1 LNRMNLVILLDRLDQ
16 LIDSAPEIPLTGKS
30 LINAEEAL
38 DLIDKIRNTLPEEV
52 KRAEWLTSEKDR
64 MLKESQAEA
73 ERIVVQ
79 AEEYAAKMV
88 SESEIVRRAHDEAKR
103 IIENARREAREMEK
117 EASEYAEGVLANL
130 EAALQRTLSVVQQ
143 GRNELRSRQQE
154 AAS

>member
-1 LNRMNLVILLDRLDQ
+1 MNLVILLDRLDQ

-79 AEEYAAKMV
+79 AEEYAAKLV
-88 SESEIVRRAHDEAKR
+88 SESEIVKRAHDEARK
-103 IIENARREAREMEK
+103 IVENAQKEARQMEQ

-130 EAALQRTLSVVQQ
+130 EAALQRTLNVVQQ
-143 GRNELRSRQQE
+143 GRNELKGQQE
-154 AAS
+154 NSS

>member
-1 LNRMNLVILLDRLDQ
+1 MNRMNLVILLDRLDQ

-30 LINAEEAL
+30 LIDAEEAL

-64 MLKESQAEA
+64 MLKESQVEA

-88 SESEIVRRAHDEAKR
+88 SESEIVRKAREEAKSLV
-103 IIENARREAREMEK
+103 ENARKEAREMER
-117 EASEYAEGVLANL
+117 EASEYADGVLANL
-130 EAALQRTLSVVQQ
+130 EGALQKTLNVVKQ
-143 GRNELRSRQQE
+143 GRNELKGGAGE
-154 AAS
+154 

>member
-1 LNRMNLVILLDRLDQ
+1 MNLVILLDRLDQ

-64 MLKESQAEA
+64 MLKESQVEA

-88 SESEIVRRAHDEAKR
+88 SESEIVKKAQDEAKN
-103 IIENARREAREMEK
+103 IIENARKEARQMER
-117 EASEYAEGVLANL
+117 EASEYAESVLANL
-130 EAALQRTLSVVQQ
+130 EGALQKTLSVVQQ
-143 GRNELRSRQQE
+143 GRTELQRGQPDGS
-154 AAS
+154 A

>member
-64 MLKESQAEA
+64 MLKESQVEA

-88 SESEIVRRAHDEAKR
+88 SESEIVKKAQDEAKN
-103 IIENARREAREMEK
+103 IIENARKEARQMER
-117 EASEYAEGVLANL
+117 EASEYAESVLANL
-130 EAALQRTLSVVQQ
+130 EGALQKTLSVVQQ
-143 GRNELRSRQQE
+143 GRTELQRGQPDGS
-154 AAS
+154 A

>member
-1 LNRMNLVILLDRLDQ
+1 MNRMNLVILLDRLDQ

-117 EASEYAEGVLANL
+117 GASEYAEGVLANL

>member
-1 LNRMNLVILLDRLDQ
+1 MNRMNLVILLDRLDQ

-64 MLKESQAEA
+64 MLKESQVEA

-88 SESEIVRRAHDEAKR
+88 SESEIVKKAQDEAKN
-103 IIENARREAREMEK
+103 IIENARKEARQMER
-117 EASEYAEGVLANL
+117 EASEYAESVLANL
-130 EAALQRTLSVVQQ
+130 EGALQKTLSVVQQ
-143 GRNELRSRQQE
+143 GRTELQRGQPDGS
-154 AAS
+154 A

>member
-1 LNRMNLVILLDRLDQ
+1 MNRMNLVILLDRLDQ

>member
-117 EASEYAEGVLANL
+117 GASEYAEGVLANL